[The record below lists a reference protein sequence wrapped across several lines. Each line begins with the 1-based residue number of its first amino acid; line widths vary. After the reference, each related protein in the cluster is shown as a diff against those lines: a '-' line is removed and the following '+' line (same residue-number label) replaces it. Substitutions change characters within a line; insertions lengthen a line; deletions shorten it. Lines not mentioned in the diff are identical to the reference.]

1 MNKYRPNDII
11 GDVMS
16 TDKFTEMFP
25 FLVDEDGTVDPSFHF
40 LTISACALENLKA
53 KNKPFKKHASIEAK
67 LKANSISAAKD
78 KYWPAAEDNLKT
90 KIHPIRYDRF
100 NLLSSE
106 ELFKRSAEF
115 YSTNPLPAAI
125 SSYDLSNLD
134 LTNKISAKGFEELH
148 NPESQIISIK
158 MFSPENVKKSAGGMS
173 NFNVVHD
180 EGGNP
185 TVLSSLFLDDIQN
198 IKQFQISFFGLF
210 VGKSRA
216 TPWDKSLES
225 LWKFFIM
232 HDWLKDIPN
241 TFGYN
246 SLLDQGALCAAFTDS
261 VLQNNGSR
269 FGHIQSHLSYA
280 ELDTHFCS
288 FCSSNPKC
296 NYVQMVPIADRTNPG
311 TSNSRSTPSTRSPT
325 LTPFVLQ
332 AAGSA
337 FIKIKTI
344 CSKFNSPQGCSN
356 QVDTST
362 KRCHDSAGGGKYLHI
377 CNFKMPSNKPC
388 GQLHNRDSHRA
399 LT

>member
-225 LWKFFIM
+225 LWKFF
-232 HDWLKDIPN
+232 
-241 TFGYN
+241 
-246 SLLDQGALCAAFTDS
+246 LLCMTGSRIFQILLVITPCWIKELCAQLLLTVYCRIMVQDLDIFKVTCHMLNWILIFAVFVHQILNVIMSRWFPLLT
-261 VLQNNGSR
+261 VL
-269 FGHIQSHLSYA
+269 ILVHLIPDLLLP
-280 ELDTHFCS
+280 LD
-288 FCSSNPKC
+288 
-296 NYVQMVPIADRTNPG
+296 
-311 TSNSRSTPSTRSPT
+311 
-325 LTPFVLQ
+325 LL
-332 AAGSA
+332 
-337 FIKIKTI
+337 
-344 CSKFNSPQGCSN
+344 
-356 QVDTST
+356 
-362 KRCHDSAGGGKYLHI
+362 L
-377 CNFKMPSNKPC
+377 
-388 GQLHNRDSHRA
+388 
-399 LT
+399 

>member
-16 TDKFTEMFP
+16 EDKFREMFP
-25 FLVDEDGTVDPSFHF
+25 NLIDDDGTVDPSYEY
-40 LTISACALENLKA
+40 LNIASCALENLKSR
-53 KNKPFKKHASIEAK
+53 NKTSKKHSSIEAK
-67 LKANSISAAKD
+67 LKSNSLTVTKEKI
-78 KYWPAAEDNLKT
+78 WPAAEDNLKL
-90 KIHPIRYDRF
+90 KIHPVRFDRF
-100 NLLSSE
+100 SLLSSE

-115 YSTNPLPAAI
+115 YSSNPLPAPI
-125 SSYDLSNLD
+125 SAYDLSSLD

-148 NPESQIISIK
+148 CPDSQSISIK
-158 MFSPENVKKSAGGMS
+158 MFSPENVKKSSGGMS

-198 IKQFQISFFGLF
+198 LKQFQIAFFGLF
-210 VGKSRA
+210 VGKSRS
-216 TPWDKSLES
+216 TPWDKSLEA

-246 SLLDQGALCAAFTDS
+246 SLLDQGALCASFTDS

-269 FGHIQSHLSYA
+269 FSHIQCHLSYA
-280 ELDTHFCS
+280 ELDTHFRS

-296 NYVQMVPIADRTNPG
+296 NYVQLVPIADR
-311 TSNSRSTPSTRSPT
+311 SNSNNIPTSRSNSTNRT
-325 LTPFVLQ
+325 TPFVLQ
-332 AAGSA
+332 PAGSA

-344 CSKFNSPQGCSN
+344 CNKYNSPQGCDN
-356 QVDTST
+356 KVDNST
-362 KRCHDSAGGGKYLHI
+362 KRCYDSAGGGRYLHI
-377 CNFKMPSNKPC
+377 CNFKMPSAKPC
-388 GQLHNRDSHRA
+388 GQLHNNGSHRA
-399 LT
+399 LN